1 MFRSL
6 VVVIGLMGLLLVPT
20 FVAADIP
27 DLENHYT
34 FDDPAQLA
42 LDSSGNERD
51 GELDDTGGVQWV
63 DDPDRGGVI
72 EFPGNTSGSIVA
84 ELPEDGLPG
93 DDFTIAFWA
102 YRDSELCCGLGGG
115 NDGLFQVQFEPFG
128 PSTTTKVIGAWV
140 QKSDAEIWGRII
152 QEDGATINQ
161 ERGVAFMDD
170 DEWVHLAYRGNGS
183 EFEVV
188 INGEEGNGPIIDYDG
203 TLDLHDSIFIGRQGT
218 ETWGGRL
225 DDFRVY
231 SRALSNEE
239 IAEVMLM
246 DGGGD
251 ALLGDFNKNGI
262 LDADD
267 MDLLSDNV
275 RAGTNE
281 IGFDLDNNG
290 LVNQED
296 RRVWIEDLKNSYFGD
311 SDLNGLFSSS
321 DFIFIFTAGE
331 YEDGLA
337 MNSTWITGDWNGDR
351 EFDSSD
357 FVTAFQGG
365 GFEMGARPAVAAVP
379 EPAAITLL
387 LLAAPWFLRRRQ
399 R

>member
-1 MFRSL
+1 
-6 VVVIGLMGLLLVPT
+6 
-20 FVAADIP
+20 
-27 DLENHYT
+27 
-34 FDDPAQLA
+34 
-42 LDSSGNERD
+42 
-51 GELDDTGGVQWV
+51 
-63 DDPDRGGVI
+63 
-72 EFPGNTSGSIVA
+72 
-84 ELPEDGLPG
+84 
-93 DDFTIAFWA
+93 
-102 YRDSELCCGLGGG
+102 
-115 NDGLFQVQFEPFG
+115 
-128 PSTTTKVIGAWV
+128 
-140 QKSDAEIWGRII
+140 
-152 QEDGATINQ
+152 
-161 ERGVAFMDD
+161 MDD

-275 RAGTNE
+275 RAGTN
-281 IGFDLDNNG
+281 ITGFDLDNNG

>member
-1 MFRSL
+1 
-6 VVVIGLMGLLLVPT
+6 
-20 FVAADIP
+20 
-27 DLENHYT
+27 
-34 FDDPAQLA
+34 
-42 LDSSGNERD
+42 
-51 GELDDTGGVQWV
+51 
-63 DDPDRGGVI
+63 
-72 EFPGNTSGSIVA
+72 
-84 ELPEDGLPG
+84 
-93 DDFTIAFWA
+93 
-102 YRDSELCCGLGGG
+102 
-115 NDGLFQVQFEPFG
+115 
-128 PSTTTKVIGAWV
+128 
-140 QKSDAEIWGRII
+140 
-152 QEDGATINQ
+152 
-161 ERGVAFMDD
+161 
-170 DEWVHLAYRGNGS
+170 
-183 EFEVV
+183 
-188 INGEEGNGPIIDYDG
+188 
-203 TLDLHDSIFIGRQGT
+203 
-218 ETWGGRL
+218 
-225 DDFRVY
+225 
-231 SRALSNEE
+231 
-239 IAEVMLM
+239 MLM

-387 LLAAPWFLRRRQ
+387 LLAAPWLLRRRQ

>member
-1 MFRSL
+1 
-6 VVVIGLMGLLLVPT
+6 
-20 FVAADIP
+20 
-27 DLENHYT
+27 
-34 FDDPAQLA
+34 
-42 LDSSGNERD
+42 
-51 GELDDTGGVQWV
+51 
-63 DDPDRGGVI
+63 
-72 EFPGNTSGSIVA
+72 
-84 ELPEDGLPG
+84 
-93 DDFTIAFWA
+93 
-102 YRDSELCCGLGGG
+102 
-115 NDGLFQVQFEPFG
+115 
-128 PSTTTKVIGAWV
+128 
-140 QKSDAEIWGRII
+140 
-152 QEDGATINQ
+152 
-161 ERGVAFMDD
+161 MDD

-387 LLAAPWFLRRRQ
+387 LLAAPWLLRRRQ